1 MRAFIE
7 NFPLSSNRLALAPA
21 FPDYVEE
28 VKLGAD
34 VSTLIPLP
42 EGARFALF
50 SFDGHVRVR
59 LGTKTSSLADA
70 LTTAD
75 GSGAEWNPAAR
86 RIPDFLP
93 DGTTRPTHLCLRAP
107 AATAGSVSFYA

>member
-7 NFPLSSNRLALAPA
+7 NFPFSSNRPALAPV

-28 VKLGAD
+28 VKLSAD
-34 VSTLIPLP
+34 TSTLVPLP
-42 EGARFALF
+42 ESARFALF

-59 LGTKTSSLADA
+59 LGTKTTSLSDPR
-70 LTTAD
+70 TTSD

-86 RIPDFLP
+86 RIPEFLP
-93 DGTTRPTHLCLRAP
+93 DGVTRPTHLCLRAP
-107 AATAGSVSFYA
+107 AATVGSVSFYA